1 MKCLFICN
9 VYSQLLIAIKIRQM
23 YCSNMQ
29 ADLLLSDHS
38 AGAENVAARLN
49 DGNIFDNVKYI
60 KTKHLLHGQNNTENM
75 QDIIN
80 VFTNNVKRY
89 KQYLPESMD
98 YDYIFFYNPSFLIYM
113 IYDGCIVNGKGV
125 QCIRFEEGLASYNDM
140 QLPIN
145 LKSQRMRWIENGRRL
160 RKKPLFPEITKQY
173 MGFYPDMMNTDRDLT
188 KKVMPLSR
196 NDHKYLTALNI
207 AFHYE
212 PSETNFNEKYIY
224 FASSCDIDGME
235 VGESSIVLKLA
246 DVLGREN
253 LLVKVHPR
261 DKRTVY
267 AEHGLHVMENSY
279 IPWEIFQLNGDFSE
293 HVFITLSSS
302 SILNACA
309 MLGDN
314 IESYILYPCVRGKN
328 REFDKRQQSVFE
340 PALKALQR
348 NGVCLRHRIIDNIKE
363 IG

>member
-38 AGAENVAARLN
+38 AGAENVAARLY

-160 RKKPLFPEITKQY
+160 R
-173 MGFYPDMMNTDRDLT
+173 
-188 KKVMPLSR
+188 
-196 NDHKYLTALNI
+196 
-207 AFHYE
+207 
-212 PSETNFNEKYIY
+212 
-224 FASSCDIDGME
+224 
-235 VGESSIVLKLA
+235 
-246 DVLGREN
+246 
-253 LLVKVHPR
+253 
-261 DKRTVY
+261 
-267 AEHGLHVMENSY
+267 
-279 IPWEIFQLNGDFSE
+279 
-293 HVFITLSSS
+293 
-302 SILNACA
+302 
-309 MLGDN
+309 
-314 IESYILYPCVRGKN
+314 
-328 REFDKRQQSVFE
+328 
-340 PALKALQR
+340 
-348 NGVCLRHRIIDNIKE
+348 
-363 IG
+363 